1 VTRLGVRANPVLARP
16 FAARGAAV
24 SFAYERYVYGVPLVY
39 AEEKG
44 VMTEK
49 IRLTQFAAKSG

>member
-1 VTRLGVRANPVLARP
+1 L
-16 FAARGAAV
+16 
-24 SFAYERYVYGVPLVY
+24 SDKRYAYGVPLVY
-39 AEEKG
+39 AGKRKG

>member
-1 VTRLGVRANPVLARP
+1 MAYASVSRLCGK
-16 FAARGAAV
+16 
-24 SFAYERYVYGVPLVY
+24 LV
-39 AEEKG
+39 